1 MTAMARATAVA
12 QSVQGVSARTRRLIT
27 RRNIYYSVVAILG
40 AINLYLLVQMA
51 LAWRAANGENAKA
64 LEQQTVVMK
73 TAEIAKKPLEGL
85 DAKLTDA
92 TADADKFYQ
101 TRLPV
106 AYSDVLAE
114 LGVLKNKHGV
124 KLVRVQYAQSP
135 VLEGGKTLTE
145 VRMDASLNGD
155 YRPLVLFMNSLE
167 RDKMFFLISGVTL
180 TGQQSGT
187 VGLRLRLTTYLRP
200 GAHGAEPAK
209 PSDAAAAAAA
219 KNDDRSDAR

>member
-1 MTAMARATAVA
+1 MARAAAVA
-12 QSVQGVSARTRRLIT
+12 QSVQGASARTRRLIT
-27 RRNIYYSVVAILG
+27 RRNIYYSVVAVLG
-40 AINLYLLVQMA
+40 AINLYLLAQMA
-51 LAWRAANGENAKA
+51 FAWRAANSENANA
-64 LEQQTVVMK
+64 LAQQTVSMK

-85 DAKLTDA
+85 DGKLSDA
-92 TADADKFYQ
+92 TADADKFYEA
-101 TRLPV
+101 RLPV

-114 LGVLKNKHGV
+114 LGALKNKQGV
-124 KLVRVQYAQSP
+124 KLTRVQYAQSP
-135 VLEGGKTLTE
+135 VLEGGKILTE

-209 PSDAAAAAAA
+209 PSDAAAAA
-219 KNDDRSDAR
+219 KNDDRGDAR